1 MARRGCSEF
10 YVHEDEILQF
20 LMADNSDCE
29 DNLHLDE
36 EEQQFIADNIENGID
51 EIQVENFFNSP
62 NTIALRDVQLIAP
75 SAVKLGDTV
84 LLGCKWTLEGNET
97 LYSVKW
103 YRGRQEFFSYLP
115 KEYPFTRIFAQ
126 PGIDVDVSRS
136 TSQQVVLR
144 EATRALAG
152 RYRCEVS
159 ADAPSFHTQV
169 RSAYIHVVELPPE
182 KPSIKAEKGWYAS
195 GDSLRAQC
203 SSPPADPPA
212 NLTWLLNGR
221 DIQGKP
227 VIQQRILPSP
237 VVSIDAPHSLRNTN
251 TAIPGEENTNII
263 FSPWKAFGPFVD
275 TVQDGEVLPSQ
286 DTVVLPTPR
295 HHDTS
300 VDEDATDPMPTA
312 ETSNKVASVSQLS
325 FMVRPDSF
333 ERGQLRLTCI
343 SSVHS
348 VYSEQAELVIN
359 EERPQIASVLGTRDA
374 ASGPAAVS
382 VYLVALNFIISI
394 HDIILRVLR

>member
-1 MARRGCSEF
+1 MGTLSASVVKVIG
-10 YVHEDEILQF
+10 F
-20 LMADNSDCE
+20 LLFGWITD
-29 DNLHLDE
+29 
-36 EEQQFIADNIENGID
+36 
-51 EIQVENFFNSP
+51 
-62 NTIALRDVQLIAP
+62 TIALRDVQLIAP
-75 SAVKLGDTV
+75 SAVRLGDTV

-159 ADAPSFHTQV
+159 ADAPSFHTAV

-182 KPSIKAEKGWYAS
+182 RPSIKAEKGWYAS
-195 GDSLRAQC
+195 GDTLRAQC
-203 SSPPADPPA
+203 TSPPADPPA

-227 VIQQRILPSP
+227 IIQQRILPSP
-237 VVSIDAPHSLRNTN
+237 AVSIDIPHSARSTS
-251 TAIPGEENTNII
+251 APGDENNNII

-275 TVQDGEVLPSQ
+275 TIQDGELLPSQ
-286 DTVVLPTPR
+286 DTVVFPTPR
-295 HHDTS
+295 SSDGS
-300 VDEDATDPMPTA
+300 LDEDVTDPMPTT
-312 ETSNKVASVSQLS
+312 ETSKKVASISQLS

-343 SSVHS
+343 STVHS

-359 EERPQIASVLGTRDA
+359 EERPQIASVLGTRDGSAGPTA
-374 ASGPAAVS
+374 ASIL
-382 VYLVALNFIISI
+382 LVLLCSTVAICE
-394 HDIILRVLR
+394 ILRDILR

>member
-1 MARRGCSEF
+1 MFIYCFA
-10 YVHEDEILQF
+10 
-20 LMADNSDCE
+20 SD
-29 DNLHLDE
+29 
-36 EEQQFIADNIENGID
+36 
-51 EIQVENFFNSP
+51 
-62 NTIALRDVQLIAP
+62 TIALKDVQLIAP
-75 SAVKLGDTV
+75 SAVRLGDTV

-144 EATRALAG
+144 DATRALAG

-169 RSAYIHVVELPPE
+169 RSAFIHVVELPPE

-203 SSPPADPPA
+203 TSPPADPPA

-227 VIQQRILPSP
+227 IIQQRILPSP
-237 VVSIDAPHSLRNTN
+237 AISIDLPHSSRST
-251 TAIPGEENTNII
+251 TAPGDENSIII

-275 TVQDGEVLPSQ
+275 SVQDGEILPSQ
-286 DTVVLPTPR
+286 DSVMFPSPR
-295 HHDTS
+295 NQ
-300 VDEDATDPMPTA
+300 VGALEEEATDPIPTIQ
-312 ETSNKVASVSQLS
+312 SSKKVASVSQLS

-343 SSVHS
+343 STVHS
-348 VYSEQAELVIN
+348 VYNEQAELVIN
-359 EERPQIASVLGTRDA
+359 EERPQIASVLGTRDHS
-374 ASGPAAVS
+374 SG
-382 VYLVALNFIISI
+382 
-394 HDIILRVLR
+394 

>member
-1 MARRGCSEF
+1 MGAIKKSGAIWRALGLLLLSWSSE
-10 YVHEDEILQF
+10 VSSLK
-20 LMADNSDCE
+20 
-29 DNLHLDE
+29 
-36 EEQQFIADNIENGID
+36 
-51 EIQVENFFNSP
+51 
-62 NTIALRDVQLIAP
+62 DVALIAP
-75 SAVKLGDTV
+75 SAVQLGDTV
-84 LLGCKWTLEGNET
+84 MLGCKWTLEPNET

-144 EATRALAG
+144 EASRSFAG

-169 RSAYIHVVELPPE
+169 RSAYIYVVELPPD
-182 KPSIKAEKGWYAS
+182 KPTIKAEKGWYAS

-212 NLTWLLNGR
+212 NLTWLLNGK

-227 VIQQRILPSP
+227 IIQQRILPSP
-237 VVSIDAPHSLRNTN
+237 SVSID
-251 TAIPGEENTNII
+251 IPQPSGRSQAASDASGPAASHASGQVGPGDENNNII

-275 TVQDGEVLPSQ
+275 NIQEGDTSSQ
-286 DTVVLPTPR
+286 DTVVLPTP
-295 HHDTS
+295 HSPDGAL
-300 VDEDATDPMPTA
+300 EDDALDPSPTP
-312 ETSNKVASVSQLS
+312 ETSNKVASISQLS

-348 VYSEQAELVIN
+348 VYSERAELVIN

-374 ASGPAAVS
+374 ASGSAPASLVLTVACSTVS
-382 VYLVALNFIISI
+382 FTNFI
-394 HDIILRVLR
+394 LRKMLR

>member
-1 MARRGCSEF
+1 
-10 YVHEDEILQF
+10 
-20 LMADNSDCE
+20 SD
-29 DNLHLDE
+29 
-36 EEQQFIADNIENGID
+36 
-51 EIQVENFFNSP
+51 
-62 NTIALRDVQLIAP
+62 TKALKDVQLIAP
-75 SAVKLGDTV
+75 SAVRLGDEV
-84 LLGCKWTLEGNET
+84 QLGCKWTLEGNET

-115 KEYPFTRIFAQ
+115 KEYPFTRIFPQ
-126 PGIDVDVSRS
+126 PGIDVDVSKS
-136 TSQQVVLR
+136 TSQQVALR

-152 RYRCEVS
+152 RFRCEVS

-169 RSAYIHVVELPPE
+169 RSAFIHVVELPPD
-182 KPSIKAEKGWYAS
+182 KPTIKAEKGWYAS

-237 VVSIDAPHSLRNTN
+237 AVSIDSPYRSSP
-251 TAIPGEENTNII
+251 PGDENNNII

-275 TVQDGEVLPSQ
+275 TVQEGELLPSQ

-295 HHDTS
+295 QPDLS
-300 VDEDATDPMPTA
+300 LDEDATDPIPTRV
-312 ETSNKVASVSQLS
+312 TSNKVASVSQLS

-348 VYSEQAELVIN
+348 VYSERAELVIN
-359 EERPQIASVLGTRDA
+359 EERPQIASVLGTRDRA
-374 ASGPAAVS
+374 GAVGS
-382 VYLVALNFIISI
+382 SLALTLFCTSLSIYEIII
-394 HDIILRVLR
+394 RVLR

>member
-1 MARRGCSEF
+1 
-10 YVHEDEILQF
+10 
-20 LMADNSDCE
+20 
-29 DNLHLDE
+29 
-36 EEQQFIADNIENGID
+36 
-51 EIQVENFFNSP
+51 
-62 NTIALRDVQLIAP
+62 
-75 SAVKLGDTV
+75 
-84 LLGCKWTLEGNET
+84 
-97 LYSVKW
+97 
-103 YRGRQEFFSYLP
+103 
-115 KEYPFTRIFAQ
+115 
-126 PGIDVDVSRS
+126 VSRS

-182 KPSIKAEKGWYAS
+182 KPTIKAEKGWYAS

-237 VVSIDAPHSLRNTN
+237 AVLVDAHHAGRSTTTPVD
-251 TAIPGEENTNII
+251 ENSNII
-263 FSPWKAFGPFVD
+263 FSPWKTFGPFVD
-275 TVQDGEVLPSQ
+275 TIQEGELLPSQ
-286 DTVVLPTPR
+286 DTVVLPPPR
-295 HHDTS
+295 HQDS
-300 VDEDATDPMPTA
+300 NLDEDATDPIPTA
-312 ETSNKVASVSQLS
+312 ETSNKVASISQLS

-359 EERPQIASVLGTRDA
+359 EERPQIASVLGTRDHA
-374 ASGPAAVS
+374 EGK
-382 VYLVALNFIISI
+382 VAYEFIQKPNRTIKI
-394 HDIILRVLR
+394 NM

>member
-1 MARRGCSEF
+1 MLKMGVC
-10 YVHEDEILQF
+10 Q
-20 LMADNSDCE
+20 LMLVLLLSWITDT
-29 DNLHLDE
+29 L
-36 EEQQFIADNIENGID
+36 
-51 EIQVENFFNSP
+51 
-62 NTIALRDVQLIAP
+62 ALKDVQLIAP
-75 SAVKLGDTV
+75 SAVRLGDEV
-84 LLGCKWTLEGNET
+84 QLGCKWTLEGNET

-115 KEYPFTRIFAQ
+115 KEYPFTRIFPQ
-126 PGIDVDVSRS
+126 PGIDVDVSKS
-136 TSQQVVLR
+136 TSQQVALR

-152 RYRCEVS
+152 RFRCEVS

-169 RSAYIHVVELPPE
+169 RSAFIHVVELPPD
-182 KPSIKAEKGWYAS
+182 KPTIKAEKGWYAS

-237 VVSIDAPHSLRNTN
+237 AVSIDSPYRSSPSGDESN
-251 TAIPGEENTNII
+251 NII

-275 TVQDGEVLPSQ
+275 TVQEGEMLPSQ

-295 HHDTS
+295 QPDLS
-300 VDEDATDPMPTA
+300 LDEDATDPIPTRV
-312 ETSNKVASVSQLS
+312 TSNKVASVSQLS

-348 VYSEQAELVIN
+348 VYSERAELVIN
-359 EERPQIASVLGTRDA
+359 EERPQIASVLGTRDRA
-374 ASGPAAVS
+374 GEVASS
-382 VYLVALNFIISI
+382 MALTLFCASLSIYEIII
-394 HDIILRVLR
+394 RILR

>member
-1 MARRGCSEF
+1 MGGFNFVKVLGFVLLGWISE
-10 YVHEDEILQF
+10 
-20 LMADNSDCE
+20 
-29 DNLHLDE
+29 
-36 EEQQFIADNIENGID
+36 
-51 EIQVENFFNSP
+51 
-62 NTIALRDVQLIAP
+62 TKALKDVQLIAP

-182 KPSIKAEKGWYAS
+182 KPTIKAEKGWYAS
-195 GDSLRAQC
+195 GDSLRAMC
-203 SSPPADPPA
+203 TSPPADPPA

-237 VVSIDAPHSLRNTN
+237 VVSIDVPHSQDRSTVPP
-251 TAIPGEENTNII
+251 IDENSNII

-275 TVQDGEVLPSQ
+275 TIQDGELLPSQ
-286 DTVVLPTPR
+286 DTLLLPTPR
-295 HHDTS
+295 NQES
-300 VDEDATDPMPTA
+300 SLDEDATDPMPTA
-312 ETSNKVASVSQLS
+312 ETSNKVASISQLS

-343 SSVHS
+343 STVHS

-359 EERPQIASVLGTRDA
+359 EERPQIASVLGTRDRAGGPVA
-374 ASGPAAVS
+374 AS
-382 VYLVALNFIISI
+382 LLLTILCCSI
-394 HDIILRVLR
+394 TVCDIILRQILR

>member
-1 MARRGCSEF
+1 MGTAWAFVLLLCWVTG
-10 YVHEDEILQF
+10 
-20 LMADNSDCE
+20 
-29 DNLHLDE
+29 
-36 EEQQFIADNIENGID
+36 
-51 EIQVENFFNSP
+51 
-62 NTIALRDVQLIAP
+62 TKALKDVQLIAP
-75 SAVKLGDTV
+75 SAVRLGDTV
-84 LLGCKWTLEGNET
+84 QLGCKWTLEGNET

-136 TSQQVVLR
+136 TSQQVALR

-169 RSAYIHVVELPPE
+169 RSAFIHVVELPPE
-182 KPSIKAEKGWYAS
+182 KPTIKAEKGWYAS

-221 DIQGKP
+221 GIQGKP
-227 VIQQRILPSP
+227 IIQQRILPSP
-237 VVSIDAPHSLRNTN
+237 AVSIDVPFRSTMAPGDESN
-251 TAIPGEENTNII
+251 NII

-275 TVQDGEVLPSQ
+275 TIQDGELLPSQ
-286 DTVVLPTPR
+286 DSVVLPTPR
-295 HHDTS
+295 HLDLS
-300 VDEDATDPMPTA
+300 MDEDITDPLPTT
-312 ETSNKVASVSQLS
+312 ETSNKVASLSQLS

-359 EERPQIASVLGTRDA
+359 EERPQIASVLGTRDHA
-374 ASGPAAVS
+374 GAVASSLALTLLCSTLS
-382 VYLVALNFIISI
+382 VYEIII
-394 HDIILRVLR
+394 RVLR

>member
-1 MARRGCSEF
+1 MGTIVVSAVKKVVG
-10 YVHEDEILQF
+10 VL
-20 LMADNSDCE
+20 L
-29 DNLHLDE
+29 LGW
-36 EEQQFIADNIENGID
+36 IAD
-51 EIQVENFFNSP
+51 
-62 NTIALRDVQLIAP
+62 TIALRDVQLIAP
-75 SAVKLGDTV
+75 SAVRLGDTV
-84 LLGCKWTLEGNET
+84 LLGCKWALESNET

-144 EATRALAG
+144 EATRTLAG

-203 SSPPADPPA
+203 TSPPADPPA

-227 VIQQRILPSP
+227 IIQQRILPSP
-237 VVSIDAPHSLRNTN
+237 AISIDLPQSSRSSPAP
-251 TAIPGEENTNII
+251 GDENSNII

-275 TVQDGEVLPSQ
+275 TVQDGEILPSQ
-286 DTVVLPTPR
+286 DSVMFPTPR
-295 HHDTS
+295 NQDAALD
-300 VDEDATDPMPTA
+300 DEVTDPSPTM
-312 ETSNKVASVSQLS
+312 ESSKKVASISQLS

-343 SSVHS
+343 STVHS

-359 EERPQIASVLGTRDA
+359 EERPQIASVLGTRDRS
-374 ASGPAAVS
+374 SGPAAASSMLIVICTS
-382 VYLVALNFIISI
+382 FAITN
-394 HDIILRVLR
+394 ILRDILR

>member
-1 MARRGCSEF
+1 MERVVALIG
-10 YVHEDEILQF
+10 
-20 LMADNSDCE
+20 
-29 DNLHLDE
+29 
-36 EEQQFIADNIENGID
+36 IALLGWITD
-51 EIQVENFFNSP
+51 
-62 NTIALRDVQLIAP
+62 TIALRDVQLIAP
-75 SAVKLGDTV
+75 SAVRLGDTV

-115 KEYPFTRIFAQ
+115 KEFPFTRIFAQ

-182 KPSIKAEKGWYAS
+182 KPTIKAEKGWYAS

-203 SSPPADPPA
+203 TSPPADPPA

-237 VVSIDAPHSLRNTN
+237 VVSIDAPHRSTPP
-251 TAIPGEENTNII
+251 PGDENTNII

-275 TVQDGEVLPSQ
+275 TIQDGELIPSQ
-286 DTVVLPTPR
+286 DTVLLPTPR
-295 HHDTS
+295 LHDS
-300 VDEDATDPMPTA
+300 SLDEEATDPMPTA
-312 ETSNKVASVSQLS
+312 QTSNKVASISQLS

-348 VYSEQAELVIN
+348 VYNERAELVIN

-374 ASGPAAVS
+374 AGLVS
-382 VYLVALNFIISI
+382 PSLLLTVLCCTLCYCEVIRN
-394 HDIILRVLR
+394 ILR

>member
-1 MARRGCSEF
+1 MLKMGVC
-10 YVHEDEILQF
+10 Q
-20 LMADNSDCE
+20 LMLVLLLGWITD
-29 DNLHLDE
+29 
-36 EEQQFIADNIENGID
+36 
-51 EIQVENFFNSP
+51 
-62 NTIALRDVQLIAP
+62 TKALKDVQLIAP
-75 SAVKLGDTV
+75 SAVRLGDEV
-84 LLGCKWTLEGNET
+84 QLGCKWTLEGNET

-115 KEYPFTRIFAQ
+115 KEYPFTRIFPQ
-126 PGIDVDVSRS
+126 PGIDVDVSKS
-136 TSQQVVLR
+136 TSQQVALR
-144 EATRALAG
+144 QATRALAG
-152 RYRCEVS
+152 RFRCEVS

-169 RSAYIHVVELPPE
+169 RSAFIHVVELPPDN
-182 KPSIKAEKGWYAS
+182 PTIKAEKGWYAS

-237 VVSIDAPHSLRNTN
+237 AVSIDSPYRSSP
-251 TAIPGEENTNII
+251 PGDENNNII

-275 TVQDGEVLPSQ
+275 TVQEGELLPSQ

-295 HHDTS
+295 QPDLS
-300 VDEDATDPMPTA
+300 IDEDATDPIPTRVR
-312 ETSNKVASVSQLS
+312 SNKVASVSQLS

-348 VYSEQAELVIN
+348 VYSERAELVIN
-359 EERPQIASVLGTRDA
+359 EERPQIASVLGTRDRA
-374 ASGPAAVS
+374 GAVASS
-382 VYLVALNFIISI
+382 LALTLFCTSLSIYEIII
-394 HDIILRVLR
+394 RILR

>member
-1 MARRGCSEF
+1 MGFPCLCVFAFVLAR
-10 YVHEDEILQF
+10 I
-20 LMADNSDCE
+20 SD
-29 DNLHLDE
+29 
-36 EEQQFIADNIENGID
+36 
-51 EIQVENFFNSP
+51 
-62 NTIALRDVQLIAP
+62 TIALRDVQLIAP

-144 EATRALAG
+144 DATRALAG

-182 KPSIKAEKGWYAS
+182 KPIIKAEKGWYAS

-237 VVSIDAPHSLRNTN
+237 VVLIPSIDTPQSSRNLP
-251 TAIPGEENTNII
+251 AGEENTNII

-275 TVQDGEVLPSQ
+275 TIQDGELLPSQ
-286 DTVVLPTPR
+286 DSVVLPTPR
-295 HHDTS
+295 HSDISFDDDTG
-300 VDEDATDPMPTA
+300 DQIPTTQ
-312 ETSNKVASVSQLS
+312 TSNKVASISQLS

-359 EERPQIASVLGTRDA
+359 EERPQIASVLGTRDSA
-374 ASGPAAVS
+374 GGPASASS
-382 VYLVALNFIISI
+382 VLISFCCVTI
-394 HDIILRVLR
+394 TTSSLWHVLR

>member
-1 MARRGCSEF
+1 MGKLRSLT
-10 YVHEDEILQF
+10 D
-20 LMADNSDCE
+20 
-29 DNLHLDE
+29 
-36 EEQQFIADNIENGID
+36 
-51 EIQVENFFNSP
+51 
-62 NTIALRDVQLIAP
+62 NTIALKDVQLIAP
-75 SAVKLGDTV
+75 SAVRLGDTV

-144 EATRALAG
+144 DATRALAG

-169 RSAYIHVVELPPE
+169 RSAFIHVVELPPE

-203 SSPPADPPA
+203 TSPPADPPA

-227 VIQQRILPSP
+227 IIQQRILPSP
-237 VVSIDAPHSLRNTN
+237 AISIDLPHSSRST
-251 TAIPGEENTNII
+251 TAPGDENSIII

-275 TVQDGEVLPSQ
+275 SVQDGEILPSQ
-286 DTVVLPTPR
+286 DSVMFPSPR
-295 HHDTS
+295 NH
-300 VDEDATDPMPTA
+300 VGALEEEATDPIPTIQ
-312 ETSNKVASVSQLS
+312 SSKKVASISQLS

-343 SSVHS
+343 STVHS
-348 VYSEQAELVIN
+348 VYNEQAELVIN
-359 EERPQIASVLGTRDA
+359 EERPQIASVLGTRDHS
-374 ASGPAAVS
+374 SGPATASLLLIIICFTVS
-382 VYLVALNFIISI
+382 
-394 HDIILRVLR
+394 DILRVILR

>member
-1 MARRGCSEF
+1 MGALGF
-10 YVHEDEILQF
+10 LLILSGS
-20 LMADNSDCE
+20 L
-29 DNLHLDE
+29 LV
-36 EEQQFIADNIENGID
+36 GWID
-51 EIQVENFFNSP
+51 D
-62 NTIALRDVQLIAP
+62 TIALRDVQMIAP

-84 LLGCKWTLEGNET
+84 LLGCKWALEGNET

-144 EATRALAG
+144 EASRALAG

-182 KPSIKAEKGWYAS
+182 KPTIKAEKGWYAS

-203 SSPPADPPA
+203 ISPPADPPA

-227 VIQQRILPSP
+227 IFQQRILPSP
-237 VVSIDAPHSLRNTN
+237 AVSLPIHVGPTAP
-251 TAIPGEENTNII
+251 PGDENTNII

-275 TVQDGEVLPSQ
+275 TIQDGELLQSQ
-286 DTVVLPTPR
+286 DAVMFPTSR
-295 HHDTS
+295 HQDF
-300 VDEDATDPMPTA
+300 DEDVTDMIPTS
-312 ETSNKVASVSQLS
+312 TRGSSNKVASISQLS
-325 FMVRPDSF
+325 FLVRPESF

-343 SSVHS
+343 STVHS
-348 VYSEQAELVIN
+348 VYNERAELVIN
-359 EERPQIASVLGTRDA
+359 EERPQIASVLGTRDRS
-374 ASGPAAVS
+374 SGLLSSAT
-382 VYLVALNFIISI
+382 LIIICSTFNAI
-394 HDIILRVLR
+394 DALRVLR

>member
-1 MARRGCSEF
+1 MGTVAVSVFRRVISIVLLGW
-10 YVHEDEILQF
+10 IT
-20 LMADNSDCE
+20 
-29 DNLHLDE
+29 
-36 EEQQFIADNIENGID
+36 G
-51 EIQVENFFNSP
+51 
-62 NTIALRDVQLIAP
+62 TIALRDVALIAP
-75 SAVKLGDTV
+75 SAVRLGDTV

-144 EATRALAG
+144 EATKAFAG

-169 RSAYIHVVELPPE
+169 RSAYIHVVELPPD
-182 KPSIKAEKGWYAS
+182 KPTIKAEKGWYAS

-203 SSPPADPPA
+203 ISPPADPPA

-227 VIQQRILPSP
+227 IIQQRILPSP
-237 VVSIDAPHSLRNTN
+237 AISINLPRYDRSTAAP
-251 TAIPGEENTNII
+251 GDENSNII

-275 TVQDGEVLPSQ
+275 TVQDGEILPSQ
-286 DTVVLPTPR
+286 DTVMFPTQKGQ
-295 HHDTS
+295 DNM
-300 VDEDATDPMPTA
+300 DEDITDPIPTV
-312 ETSNKVASVSQLS
+312 ESSKKVASISQLS
-325 FMVRPDSF
+325 FMVRPGSF

-343 SSVHS
+343 STVHS
-348 VYSEQAELVIN
+348 VYNEQAELVIN
-359 EERPQIASVLGTRDA
+359 EERPQIASVLGTRDRS
-374 ASGPAAVS
+374 SGPVEAS
-382 VYLVALNFIISI
+382 VLL
-394 HDIILRVLR
+394 IILSFTIREVLREILR

>member
-1 MARRGCSEF
+1 MIYIVTGA
-10 YVHEDEILQF
+10 
-20 LMADNSDCE
+20 
-29 DNLHLDE
+29 
-36 EEQQFIADNIENGID
+36 
-51 EIQVENFFNSP
+51 
-62 NTIALRDVQLIAP
+62 IALRDVQLVAP

-115 KEYPFTRIFAQ
+115 KEYPYTRIFAQ
-126 PGIDVDVSRS
+126 PGIDVDVSKS
-136 TSQQVVLR
+136 SSQQVVLR
-144 EATRALAG
+144 DATRALAG

-227 VIQQRILPSP
+227 IIQQRILPSP
-237 VVSIDAPHSLRNTN
+237 AVAIDVPHIQDHSTSP
-251 TAIPGEENTNII
+251 PGDENSNII
-263 FSPWKAFGPFVD
+263 FRPWKTFGPFVD
-275 TVQDGEVLPSQ
+275 TIQDGELIPSQ
-286 DTVVLPTPR
+286 DTVLFPKPR
-295 HHDTS
+295 NNDGAI
-300 VDEDATDPMPTA
+300 DEEVTDPMPTA
-312 ETSNKVASVSQLS
+312 VTSKKVASISQLS

-359 EERPQIASVLGTRDA
+359 EERPQIASVLGTRDRASGSVA
-374 ASGPAAVS
+374 ASI
-382 VYLVALNFIISI
+382 YLTVVCSTITFSETLRQ
-394 HDIILRVLR
+394 ILR

>member
-1 MARRGCSEF
+1 MLTMGVC
-10 YVHEDEILQF
+10 Q
-20 LMADNSDCE
+20 LMLVLLLGWITDTE
-29 DNLHLDE
+29 
-36 EEQQFIADNIENGID
+36 
-51 EIQVENFFNSP
+51 
-62 NTIALRDVQLIAP
+62 ALKDVQLIAP
-75 SAVKLGDTV
+75 SAVRLGDEV
-84 LLGCKWTLEGNET
+84 QLGCKWTLEGNET

-115 KEYPFTRIFAQ
+115 KEYPFTRIFPQ
-126 PGIDVDVSRS
+126 PGIDVDVSKS
-136 TSQQVVLR
+136 TSQQVALR

-152 RYRCEVS
+152 RFRCEVS

-169 RSAYIHVVELPPE
+169 RSAFIHVVELPPD
-182 KPSIKAEKGWYAS
+182 KPTIKAEKGWYAS

-237 VVSIDAPHSLRNTN
+237 AVSIDSPYRSSP
-251 TAIPGEENTNII
+251 PGDENNNII

-275 TVQDGEVLPSQ
+275 TVQEGELLPSQ

-295 HHDTS
+295 QPDLS
-300 VDEDATDPMPTA
+300 LDEDATDPIPTRV
-312 ETSNKVASVSQLS
+312 TSNKVASVSQLS

-348 VYSEQAELVIN
+348 VYSERAELVIN
-359 EERPQIASVLGTRDA
+359 EERPQIASVLGTRDRA
-374 ASGPAAVS
+374 DAVPS
-382 VYLVALNFIISI
+382 SLALTLFCTSLTIYEIII
-394 HDIILRVLR
+394 RVLR

>member
-1 MARRGCSEF
+1 MGKLRSLT
-10 YVHEDEILQF
+10 D
-20 LMADNSDCE
+20 
-29 DNLHLDE
+29 
-36 EEQQFIADNIENGID
+36 
-51 EIQVENFFNSP
+51 
-62 NTIALRDVQLIAP
+62 NTIALKDVQLIAP
-75 SAVKLGDTV
+75 SAVRLGDTV

-144 EATRALAG
+144 DATRALAG

-169 RSAYIHVVELPPE
+169 RSAFIHVVELPPE

-203 SSPPADPPA
+203 TSPPADPPA

-227 VIQQRILPSP
+227 IIQQRILPSP
-237 VVSIDAPHSLRNTN
+237 AISIDLPHSSRST
-251 TAIPGEENTNII
+251 TAPGDENSIII

-275 TVQDGEVLPSQ
+275 SVQDGEILPSQ
-286 DTVVLPTPR
+286 DSVMFPSPR
-295 HHDTS
+295 NH
-300 VDEDATDPMPTA
+300 VGALEEEATDPIPTIQ
-312 ETSNKVASVSQLS
+312 SSKKVASISQLS

-343 SSVHS
+343 STVHS
-348 VYSEQAELVIN
+348 VYNEQAELVIN
-359 EERPQIASVLGTRDA
+359 EERPQIASVLGTRDHS
-374 ASGPAAVS
+374 SG
-382 VYLVALNFIISI
+382 
-394 HDIILRVLR
+394 

>member
-1 MARRGCSEF
+1 MKKTSNMGRSTGGLVTVVGWLLLGRIT
-10 YVHEDEILQF
+10 D
-20 LMADNSDCE
+20 
-29 DNLHLDE
+29 
-36 EEQQFIADNIENGID
+36 
-51 EIQVENFFNSP
+51 
-62 NTIALRDVQLIAP
+62 TIALKEVQMIAP
-75 SAVKLGDTV
+75 SAVRLGDTV
-84 LLGCKWTLEGNET
+84 LLGCTWKLEGNET

-115 KEYPFTRIFAQ
+115 KEYPFTRIFAV

-136 TSQQVVLR
+136 SSHQVVLR

-169 RSAYIHVVELPPE
+169 RSAFIHVVELPSE
-182 KPSIKAEKGWYAS
+182 KPTIKAEKGWYAS

-237 VVSIDAPHSLRNTN
+237 AVSID
-251 TAIPGEENTNII
+251 IPQLGRSTPPPTDENNNII

-275 TVQDGEVLPSQ
+275 SIQDGELLPSQ
-286 DTVVLPTPR
+286 DTVLLPTPR
-295 HHDTS
+295 HHELS
-300 VDEDATDPMPTA
+300 VDDDTTDPMPTV
-312 ETSNKVASVSQLS
+312 ETSNKVASISQLS

-348 VYSEQAELVIN
+348 VYTEQAELVIN

-374 ASGPAAVS
+374 AVS
-382 VYLVALNFIISI
+382 VAASTLLTTLYSAVMFYEN
-394 HDIILRVLR
+394 VLRQIIR

>member
-1 MARRGCSEF
+1 MAAHWPRGVVGF
-10 YVHEDEILQF
+10 VIL
-20 LMADNSDCE
+20 LW
-29 DNLHLDE
+29 
-36 EEQQFIADNIENGID
+36 IT
-51 EIQVENFFNSP
+51 
-62 NTIALRDVQLIAP
+62 NTIALRDVQMVAP

-84 LLGCKWTLEGNET
+84 LLSCKWTLEGNET

-144 EATRALAG
+144 DATRALAG
-152 RYRCEVS
+152 RFRCEVS

-169 RSAYIHVVELPPE
+169 RSAYIHVVELPPD
-182 KPSIKAEKGWYAS
+182 KPKIKAEKGWYAS

-203 SSPPADPPA
+203 TSPPADPPA

-227 VIQQRILPSP
+227 IIQQRILPSP
-237 VVSIDAPHSLRNTN
+237 AVSIELPRHTPAP
-251 TAIPGEENTNII
+251 GDENTNII

-275 TVQDGEVLPSQ
+275 TIQDGAILPSQ
-286 DTVVLPTPR
+286 DSVVFPTPR
-295 HHDTS
+295 SSEVVT
-300 VDEDATDPMPTA
+300 DEDVTDPTPTVG
-312 ETSNKVASVSQLS
+312 SSKKVASISQLS

-343 SSVHS
+343 SSVHA

-374 ASGPAAVS
+374 AGMLQVRPIEKKRS
-382 VYLVALNFIISI
+382 LWQQRK
-394 HDIILRVLR
+394 DK

>member
-1 MARRGCSEF
+1 MGTLVFFVIGSLLIGWI
-10 YVHEDEILQF
+10 HE
-20 LMADNSDCE
+20 
-29 DNLHLDE
+29 
-36 EEQQFIADNIENGID
+36 
-51 EIQVENFFNSP
+51 
-62 NTIALRDVQLIAP
+62 TIALRDVQLIAP

-169 RSAYIHVVELPPE
+169 RSAFIHVVELPPE

-203 SSPPADPPA
+203 VSPPADPPA

-227 VIQQRILPSP
+227 IIQQRILPSP
-237 VVSIDAPHSLRNTN
+237 AVSIPMAGPTHAP
-251 TAIPGEENTNII
+251 GDENTNII

-275 TVQDGEVLPSQ
+275 TIQDGEVLPSQ
-286 DTVVLPTPR
+286 DTVVFPTSKQ
-295 HHDTS
+295 DS
-300 VDEDATDPMPTA
+300 LDEDVTDPIPTSTR
-312 ETSNKVASVSQLS
+312 ESSNKVASISQLS
-325 FMVRPDSF
+325 FLVRPESF
-333 ERGQLRLTCI
+333 ERGQLRLTCV
-343 SSVHS
+343 STVHS
-348 VYSEQAELVIN
+348 VYNERAELVIN
-359 EERPQIASVLGTRDA
+359 EERPQIASVLGTRDRCSGVF
-374 ASGPAAVS
+374 ASNILVLLSTLS
-382 VYLVALNFIISI
+382 VLMI
-394 HDIILRVLR
+394 RVLR

>member
-1 MARRGCSEF
+1 M
-10 YVHEDEILQF
+10 VTT
-20 LMADNSDCE
+20 
-29 DNLHLDE
+29 LD
-36 EEQQFIADNIENGID
+36 
-51 EIQVENFFNSP
+51 
-62 NTIALRDVQLIAP
+62 TIALRDVQLIAP
-75 SAVKLGDTV
+75 TAVKLGDTV

-152 RYRCEVS
+152 RFRCEVS

-169 RSAYIHVVELPPE
+169 RSAFIHVVELPPE

-203 SSPPADPPA
+203 ISPPADPPA

-227 VIQQRILPSP
+227 IIQQRILPSP
-237 VVSIDAPHSLRNTN
+237 AVSIPMQVGPTPP
-251 TAIPGEENTNII
+251 PGDENTNII

-275 TVQDGEVLPSQ
+275 TIQDGEFLPSQ
-286 DTVVLPTPR
+286 DSVMFPTSR
-295 HHDTS
+295 LDLDDD
-300 VDEDATDPMPTA
+300 VTDPIPTSMR
-312 ETSNKVASVSQLS
+312 ESSNKVASISQLS
-325 FMVRPDSF
+325 FLVRPDSF
-333 ERGQLRLTCI
+333 ERGQLRLTCV
-343 SSVHS
+343 STVHT
-348 VYSEQAELVIN
+348 VYSERAELVIN
-359 EERPQIASVLGTRDA
+359 EERPQIASVLGTRDGSA
-374 ASGPAAVS
+374 G
-382 VYLVALNFIISI
+382 LVASLHLTFMFSLLTAI
-394 HDIILRVLR
+394 DRLRIFR

>member
-1 MARRGCSEF
+1 MGTISVCAVKLLGFVLASW
-10 YVHEDEILQF
+10 I
-20 LMADNSDCE
+20 SD
-29 DNLHLDE
+29 
-36 EEQQFIADNIENGID
+36 A
-51 EIQVENFFNSP
+51 
-62 NTIALRDVQLIAP
+62 IALKDVQLISP
-75 SAVKLGDTV
+75 SAVRLGDTV
-84 LLGCKWTLEGNET
+84 LLMCKWTLEGNET

-115 KEYPFTRIFAQ
+115 KEFPFTRIFPS
-126 PGIDVDVSRS
+126 PGIDVDVSKS

-144 EATRALAG
+144 DATRALAG

-169 RSAYIHVVELPPE
+169 RSAYIHVVELPPD
-182 KPSIKAEKGWYAS
+182 KPTIKAEKGWYAS

-203 SSPPADPPA
+203 TSPPADPPA

-221 DIQGKP
+221 DIEGKP

-237 VVSIDAPHSLRNTN
+237 VVSIDAPQGRSVSAT
-251 TAIPGEENTNII
+251 GDENSNII

-275 TVQDGEVLPSQ
+275 TIQDGELLPSQ

-295 HHDTS
+295 HQFTS
-300 VDEDATDPMPTA
+300 VDEDATDPMPTT
-312 ETSNKVASVSQLS
+312 ETSNKVASISQLS

-359 EERPQIASVLGTRDA
+359 EERPQIASVLGTRDDA
-374 ASGPAAVS
+374 RGLGASLLLIAICSTITLCDV
-382 VYLVALNFIISI
+382 
-394 HDIILRVLR
+394 ILREILR